1 MNLFLMCF
9 TAGECFLLSFLL
21 FFHPLKEN
29 LYANRWLALFLF
41 MMGTAFIG
49 VYFSKTTAGNH
60 HPYVFQCINSLQF
73 IMAPSLYLSTLY
85 FADPVKVFKKK
96 DILHFIPFLLYV
108 FIQAPLVA
116 RGSDFMNQRLFDIG
130 NTSILIRDLLPLQL
144 LIYILLSYRTLVNH
158 QQNLQR
164 ITASFKG
171 INLNW
176 LRYFLLILTL
186 ITFFWINDALLG
198 LSFLLQITPLI
209 YTGSIFF
216 LAYFSIRQRTVFA
229 FNQQE
234 LQEISVLLERP
245 QQTDLQKTER
255 LSAVELDVYAQKLH
269 KLMTRDRL
277 FLDNNLSL
285 PMLADQLGCSIHDAS
300 FLINKLSDGN
310 FYTFI
315 NQQRVEEAKKLL
327 HSGKKSELNMLG
339 IAFASGFNSKTAFN
353 TAFKKYCGM
362 SPTTYAKRYGS
373 T

>member
-1 MNLFLMCF
+1 MCF

-85 FADPVKVFKKK
+85 FADPVKVFKRK

-255 LSAVELDVYAQKLH
+255 LSAVELDVY
-269 KLMTRDRL
+269 
-277 FLDNNLSL
+277 
-285 PMLADQLGCSIHDAS
+285 
-300 FLINKLSDGN
+300 
-310 FYTFI
+310 
-315 NQQRVEEAKKLL
+315 
-327 HSGKKSELNMLG
+327 
-339 IAFASGFNSKTAFN
+339 
-353 TAFKKYCGM
+353 
-362 SPTTYAKRYGS
+362 
-373 T
+373 